1 MPHNLA
7 QLAFQSYFSL
17 SIIVITYRY
26 SKRMIKKVL
35 PDIGKMLSDF
45 IDKNKIAQSW
55 WSRAQDVNYKTV
67 TRYLKSPTMKLET
80 LYEICQILEYNFIRE
95 IADTLP
101 DDMPPTKPIDLAE
114 KVAELEKRNA
124 ELTLQVATLEK
135 ALSLV
140 GGK

>member
-1 MPHNLA
+1 
-7 QLAFQSYFSL
+7 
-17 SIIVITYRY
+17 
-26 SKRMIKKVL
+26 MIKKEL
-35 PDIGKMLSDF
+35 PDIGKMLRDF

-101 DDMPPTKPIDLAE
+101 DTLPPAKPIDQSE
-114 KVAELEKRNA
+114 KVAALEKQVA
-124 ELTLQVATLEK
+124 ELSIEVATLKK
-135 ALSLV
+135 ALSLI
-140 GGK
+140 GGRV